1 MLIRRITA
9 FTVLILSLLDLPKSS
24 IAQQETHLTLQ
35 LAIRVAQENN
45 PMLMAAQSDVAAAK
59 GRAWTTWWLADPA
72 LSVEWEGVPRGAGL
86 AQFAERR
93 VAVSQKIEFP
103 TNILWRN
110 RLASRRV
117 EMAKLRY
124 DDSRL
129 EIRTAVIGAY
139 FQHIA
144 ARDALSLARERVA
157 LAQEFV
163 DKVEIRRQIG
173 ETPAIELVRTRVEL
187 ARARNDLQNA
197 ESEFEATKAQLN
209 AVLGRR
215 PDANI
220 TASDSLVYQAI
231 DVSLSEIK
239 EQAQSSHPQV
249 RAADARV
256 GAANNLRRLAWGSLL
271 PGIEISGFLQNIGG
285 NPDFYGAEIG
295 LSVPLWFAF
304 RQRGEIQQATA
315 SLTAQ
320 EHQRASIRLQLMA
333 DLETAYAAFEAAR
346 NQLDVFAATLLSQA
360 EEVYR
365 IALRSYEAGEVGY
378 LQLLEAQQ
386 TLIDVRQSHIDAL
399 ANYYSAVAALE
410 KASAVIILR

>member
-86 AQFAERR
+86 AQFAERK